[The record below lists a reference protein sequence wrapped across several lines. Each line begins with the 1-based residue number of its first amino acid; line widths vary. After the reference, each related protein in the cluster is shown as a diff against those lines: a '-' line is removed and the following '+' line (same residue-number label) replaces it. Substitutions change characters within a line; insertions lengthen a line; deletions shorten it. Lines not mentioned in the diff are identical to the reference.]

1 MVCMYLLDISQL
13 TVLVLTNRPSLLAA
27 AALQLSLSL
36 VSTPLDIENDP
47 SWSTIVG
54 YSADALSPVMHKLR
68 ACHQDCM
75 HLPFLS
81 VNALNK
87 KAMDLLHHVVVA
99 DPRPS

>member
-1 MVCMYLLDISQL
+1 MYLLDVSQL
-13 TVLVLTNRPSLLAA
+13 TVLALTNRPSLLAA

-36 VSTPLDIENDP
+36 VSTPFDTENDP
-47 SWSTIVG
+47 SWSKIVG

-75 HLPFLS
+75 RRPFLS

-87 KAMDLLHHVVVA
+87 KAMDLLRHLVEA
-99 DPRPS
+99 DTTHT